1 MTELPVSRLL
11 AREIGDDDD
20 GGVGRGRG
28 KVDASEGSETRTEAE
43 RIQRPQWRLRSR
55 NNGLEELV
63 KTTEALAE
71 KDEPEELTTTTEA

>member
-20 GGVGRGRG
+20 GKVGRGLG

-43 RIQRPQWRLRSR
+43 RIRRP
-55 NNGLEELV
+55 
-63 KTTEALAE
+63 
-71 KDEPEELTTTTEA
+71 